1 MTLGEKIRKYRKTH
15 NYTLEGLAR
24 EIGVT
29 ASFISQAERGMT
41 KPSLDTLGKLA
52 RVLSIPVFE
61 LLQESPEETKT
72 PLVKRND
79 RREFKFFNSLASY
92 ELLSLDLQ
100 RKMQLFIGK
109 MEPSELNFA
118 TPLGRDTEE
127 CIYVLKGKLKVQLE
141 DKLYTLESGDSIYF
155 EGGSLRLL
163 QSVGDETLEFI
174 SAITPPAF

>member
-24 EIGVT
+24 EVGVT
-29 ASFISQAERGMT
+29 ASFISQAERDMT

-61 LLQESPEETKT
+61 LLEESSAEGKA
-72 PLVKRND
+72 PLVKKNE
-79 RREFKFFNSLASY
+79 RREFKLFNSLASY
-92 ELLSLDLQ
+92 ELLSLDLH

-109 MEPSELNFA
+109 MEPSDLNFA
-118 TPLGRDTEE
+118 TPLGKDTEE
-127 CIYVLKGKLKVQLE
+127 CIYVLKGRLKVQLD
-141 DKLYTLESGDSIYF
+141 DKLYTVEPGDSIYF
-155 EGGSLRLL
+155 EGRSLRLL
-163 QSVGDETLEFI
+163 QSVGEEPLEFI